1 MNSTYSQILDDAD
14 ADANANMID
23 LQIVCLMFVLVEN
36 EVNQV
41 NKNIKSMK

>member
-1 MNSTYSQILDDAD
+1 MNSTYSQILDD